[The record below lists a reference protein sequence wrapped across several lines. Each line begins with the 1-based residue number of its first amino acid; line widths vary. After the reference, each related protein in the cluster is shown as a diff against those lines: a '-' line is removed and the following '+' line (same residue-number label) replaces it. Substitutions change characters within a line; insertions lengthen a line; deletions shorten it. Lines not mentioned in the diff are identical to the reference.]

1 MGLLSNLINWRSNGL
16 FDDDDEVTKYIVAVP
31 CTRRL
36 YLFGRMRTE
45 ETMEESVEKVYKE
58 ILSGYRRRIVS
69 GEFMQS
75 LGEIWNSE
83 YHATN
88 VRKLTPIRINVE
100 EESDKN
106 IISFFPETIEYILPL
121 ITNDMGGLKEKAIV
135 WNRVFDV
142 SYITFL
148 EFHLFMRNDK
158 NNVSFDE
165 SSIDC
170 LCLKKSGLLLIYF
183 KAKRNII
190 VGYLRFWIIIERLNF
205 KVKDKK
211 EENDIKI
218 SNMLDLA
225 SVFPMSREVYC
236 SISRARKEI
245 CIWFDS
251 KKISNQF
258 LDLCVRKY
266 INFFSQSIRKKMV
279 MRKTNYNAIFTMK
292 NEKLDYKI
300 AFYIF

>member
-1 MGLLSNLINWRSNGL
+1 MLRKC
-16 FDDDDEVTKYIVAVP
+16 D
-31 CTRRL
+31 
-36 YLFGRMRTE
+36 
-45 ETMEESVEKVYKE
+45 KE
-58 ILSGYRRRIVS
+58 ILSGERRRIAS

-100 EESDKN
+100 EESEKN

-121 ITNDMGGLKEKAIV
+121 ITNDVGGLKEKAIV

-165 SSIDC
+165 HDG
-170 LCLKKSGLLLIYF
+170 LFVPKKIGVTSHIFQSEKKYHCWVFALLDHY
-183 KAKRNII
+183 
-190 VGYLRFWIIIERLNF
+190 ERLNF
-205 KVKDKK
+205 KGKDKK